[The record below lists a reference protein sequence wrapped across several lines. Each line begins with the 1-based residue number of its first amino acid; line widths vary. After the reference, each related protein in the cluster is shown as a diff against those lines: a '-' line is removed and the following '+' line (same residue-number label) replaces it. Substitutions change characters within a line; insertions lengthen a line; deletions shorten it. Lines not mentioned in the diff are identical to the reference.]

1 MNKDAID
8 AITQYLNLLL
18 TPDGTG
24 SKKEIDEKEI
34 DEKDKKEILSTI
46 SNFFTNLT
54 EEQYVEIKNY
64 LVKKLPNNTIIKFI
78 LKLSFADANK
88 LFNPV
93 LDTLKDTLKEYLR
106 PDESPFDK
114 AGPFTFG
121 GGKKS
126 IQFGGNN
133 LLNQIIDRLMD
144 ANLVVE
150 PSPVVGA
157 GLLSVA
163 GVGVSVIVVDVL
175 LMAGVITGAVAVN
188 FVTFG
193 AASLGAVALCWVGWC
208 AGPPIIKA
216 IKKKF
221 LKLQA
226 NQEDVLFHRL
236 QQVTASLNIPIA
248 QAKVAEG
255 GQDIDV
261 VKAKQV
267 EGEKSLIR
275 TVQAENVTRFDDSGR
290 RAAVEPGPSRQ
301 RRWRWGGT
309 KKIKTRTKKRRIKS
323 KKIRKSKKRV

>member
-1 MNKDAID
+1 MH
-8 AITQYLNLLL
+8 YLNLLL

-64 LVKKLPNNTIIKFI
+64 LVKLPNNTIIEFI
-78 LKLSFADANK
+78 LELSLADANK

-93 LDTLKDTLKEYLR
+93 LATLEEYLR
-106 PDESPFDK
+106 RDESPFEN
-114 AGPFTFG
+114 AGPFTVR

-133 LLNQIIDRLMD
+133 LLNQILARLMN

-150 PSPVVGA
+150 PRADVGA